1 MGIAALVASCSSN
14 GDRHAY
20 EFPSLA
26 SAHAELSHHPWGLVF
41 PVIAI
46 AGLLGIKW
54 FTRTRQEGSA
64 FLASCAYIVG
74 MLTSVAFSLYP
85 NVLPASTNPMFSLTI
100 ANSKAADYG
109 LKIGLIW
116 WVSAWR
122 L

>member
-1 MGIAALVASCSSN
+1 
-14 GDRHAY
+14 
-20 EFPSLA
+20 
-26 SAHAELSHHPWGLVF
+26 VF

-54 FTRTRQEGSA
+54 FTRTRQELIA

-85 NVLPASTNPMFSLTI
+85 NVLPASTNPILGLTI

-116 WVSAWR
+116 WVIGMALATRYTIHVYRNVSGKVSGSEEEGYQHY
-122 L
+122 